1 MFDNKALK
9 KLIIPLIIEQSLI
22 VLMGLIDIVMV
33 NGLGEEAVS
42 GVSNIDSLNV
52 LITGIFT
59 ALANGG
65 AIVSAQYIGR
75 DDRKSASEAAK
86 QLIYSVTAISIIVS
100 VLCITLNPLL

>member
-42 GVSNIDSLNV
+42 GVSNID
-52 LITGIFT
+52 
-59 ALANGG
+59 
-65 AIVSAQYIGR
+65 
-75 DDRKSASEAAK
+75 
-86 QLIYSVTAISIIVS
+86 
-100 VLCITLNPLL
+100 P